1 LVTYFILLF
10 GIFPKGGLLHPVR
23 ENDQNPDTMNNKL
36 SYEAPE
42 VELFFVKIEGNILV
56 GSPTGESFGSQT
68 GNDNSEDWE

>member
-1 LVTYFILLF
+1 
-10 GIFPKGGLLHPVR
+10 
-23 ENDQNPDTMNNKL
+23 MNNKL

-42 VELFFVKIEGNILV
+42 TELFFVKIEGNILV